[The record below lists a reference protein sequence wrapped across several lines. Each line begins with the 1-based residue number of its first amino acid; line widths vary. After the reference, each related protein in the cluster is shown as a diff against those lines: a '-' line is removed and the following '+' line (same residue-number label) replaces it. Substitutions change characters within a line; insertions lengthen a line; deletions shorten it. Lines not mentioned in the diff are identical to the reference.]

1 MGLWENKGM
10 SELTRQMTHVKCDR
24 YQCIHNEYGVCYSPD
39 IEIVWFLHAEHPS
52 CITEQC
58 RGD

>member
-1 MGLWENKGM
+1 M

-24 YQCIHNEYGVCYSPD
+24 DQCINNENGVCSSPD

-58 RGD
+58 RGV